1 MIVEIDRRDICNM
14 LAGAEPS
21 YEQMGRIEKLGLGYY
36 VGGFSD
42 QWHWNGTRFADF
54 SDEELLE
61 IYKSIK

>member
-1 MIVEIDRRDICNM
+1 MIVDLDRTDICNM
-14 LAGAEPS
+14 LAGVEPS

-42 QWHWNGTRFADF
+42 QWHWNETSFEDF

>member
-1 MIVEIDRRDICNM
+1 MIVDLDRADICNM
-14 LAGAEPS
+14 LSGVEPS

-42 QWHWNGTRFADF
+42 QWHWNETSFEDF